1 MFDRKFTTEDYKEL
15 LEAAHA
21 FSKVFSGCR
30 KVCVGSVI
38 VEPDF
43 YSERGYNII
52 SSGANRAIPNLC
64 RSTECRRVQLYG
76 EDSKSHRLPSDCRA
90 IHSEL
95 DAIITAKTNLHDDM
109 IVVTRYPCEACA
121 RAIVA
126 AGIKTVVYGRKQ
138 KITEETQNIFDSA
151 KVTVIHIEDW
161 DAEDTER

>member
-15 LEAAHA
+15 LEAAHG
-21 FSKVFSGCR
+21 FSKVFSGCK
-30 KVCVGSVI
+30 KVPVGSVI

-43 YSERGYNII
+43 YSSRGYSVV

-64 RSTECRRVQLYG
+64 RSEECRRIQLYG
-76 EDSKSHRLPSDCRA
+76 EDSKNHRLPSDCRA

-95 DAIITAKTNLHDDM
+95 DAIITAKRNLHDDM

-138 KITEETQNIFDSA
+138 KITEETQNIFNSA
-151 KVTVIHIEDW
+151 GITVIHVDDW